1 MSQAFGALTAD
12 MIHRRRTPTPGE
24 PVTWLQDLQPN
35 EALSQGRAARSA
47 PQQGAQAST
56 ATTTTNGRSHLD
68 SKAESAKARAAR
80 KRQRMRKTLRLDPKL
95 NAHLLHAAE
104 EKGVSQQTIMEDAL
118 KSALHI

>member
-24 PVTWLQDLQPN
+24 PVTWLQDLQPD
-35 EALSQGRAARSA
+35 EASLQGRAAHI
-47 PQQGAQAST
+47 ST
-56 ATTTTNGRSHLD
+56 AATRQATTERSTSV
-68 SKAESAKARAAR
+68 SKSESAKARAAR

-104 EKGVSQQTIMEDAL
+104 AKGVSQQTIMEDAL